1 MSETKRSV
9 GRPSKYNPEL
19 QSLADKYLDVYN
31 VPAKE
36 GGAGDVIP
44 SGAGLCCWLGIS
56 RSTMAEWNRYYPEF
70 SATVEA
76 IAVMQEKSCVNG
88 GMAGLFNASITKLV
102 LANHGYSEKREV
114 DNKSSDGT
122 MSPKDD
128 SKAILSAIESKY
140 SNDSK

>member
-19 QSLADKYLDVYN
+19 QLLADKYLDVYN
-31 VPAKE
+31 LPAKE

-56 RSTMAEWNRYYPEF
+56 RSTRDEWIKDYPEF
-70 SATVEA
+70 SGTCEA

-88 GMAGLFNASITKLV
+88 GMAGLFNASITKLL
-102 LANHGYSEKREV
+102 LANHGYSDKV
-114 DNKSSDGT
+114 QSDMVSSDGT
-122 MSPKDD
+122 MTPARETLSDFYEPI
-128 SKAILSAIESKY
+128 SKSKP
-140 SNDSK
+140 